1 MDIHAPNEE
10 HPLLRLILTAATL
23 IALVAMVVTLATT
36 GTHNELIA
44 GPDNPGVAIAETQLK
59 SVRDIGEWE
68 FLTVSDEEL
77 VDTTDSQFLG
87 RDKQLTRI
95 YYGTLRIGADLSKLR
110 AEDIRLVGDTVVV
123 KIPAI
128 GLLDENFIDEA
139 RTKTFY
145 SKGSW
150 EPSAREAMFAR
161 ARSQMLARCLTEE
174 NIHVAQANAVDEV
187 TNLFQSMGF
196 MYVKVHF

>member
-1 MDIHAPNEE
+1 MSTNAPTEE

-36 GTHNELIA
+36 GTRNEVTI
-44 GPDNPGVAIAETQLK
+44 GPDNPGISIAETQLK

-87 RDKQLTRI
+87 RDKELTRI
-95 YYGTLRIGADLSKLR
+95 YYGTLRLGIDLSKLR
-110 AEDIRLVGDTVVV
+110 AQDVRLVEDTVVV
-123 KIPAI
+123 KLPPV
-128 GLLDENFIDEA
+128 GLLDDNFIDET
-139 RTKTFY
+139 RTKTFF

-150 EPSAREAMFAR
+150 EPSDREALYAR
-161 ARSQMLARCLTEE
+161 ARKQMLARCLTEE
-174 NIHVAQANAVDEV
+174 NIHIAQANAIDEV

-196 MYVKVHF
+196 MYVKIHF